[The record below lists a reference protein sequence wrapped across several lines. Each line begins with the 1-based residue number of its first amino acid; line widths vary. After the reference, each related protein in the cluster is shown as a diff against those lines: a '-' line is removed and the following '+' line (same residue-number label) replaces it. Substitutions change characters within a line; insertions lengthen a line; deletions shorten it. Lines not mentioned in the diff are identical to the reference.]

1 MRMYVESDGRIF
13 LVNRAGRLELPE
25 AHEVPFG
32 VERVAPLAC
41 NEDVWYCS
49 PYLDHHPHEWHAKDD
64 LPAAPS
70 VSPLVRA
77 AVHATMPRIVVE
89 GLCIRDKR
97 VLLVKGSRG
106 LTEGRWTLP
115 GGFLRFGETPEQG
128 VLREIQEEVG
138 VTGTVE
144 RFVGVRSK
152 LGSRSR
158 LHWTIL
164 FYRVATDE
172 TPRPNPDEIAE
183 ARFVTMD
190 QAASMLLDETMIAV
204 LRESE

>member
-1 MRMYVESDGRIF
+1 
-13 LVNRAGRLELPE
+13 
-25 AHEVPFG
+25 
-32 VERVAPLAC
+32 
-41 NEDVWYCS
+41 
-49 PYLDHHPHEWHAKDD
+49 
-64 LPAAPS
+64 
-70 VSPLVRA
+70 
-77 AVHATMPRIVVE
+77 MPRIVVE
-89 GLCIRDKR
+89 GLCIRDTR

-115 GGFLRFGETPEQG
+115 GGFLQFGETPEQG

-158 LHWTIL
+158 LHWTML
-164 FYRVATDE
+164 FYRVAIDG

>member
-1 MRMYVESDGRIF
+1 MRMYVESDGRVF
-13 LVNRAGRLELPE
+13 LVNRAGRLDLPE
-25 AHEVPFG
+25 TDEVPFP

-41 NEDVWYCS
+41 DDDVWFCV
-49 PYLDHHPHEWHAKDD
+49 PRLDRHPREWHAKDE
-64 LPAAPS
+64 LPATPS

-89 GLCIRDKR
+89 GVCIRDGR

-115 GGFLRFGETPEQG
+115 GGFLRFGESPEQG

-138 VTGTVE
+138 LTGTVE
-144 RFVGVRSK
+144 RFGGVRSK
-152 LGSRSR
+152 LGPRSR
-158 LHWTIL
+158 LHWTML
-164 FYRVATDE
+164 FYRVAIVG

-190 QAASMLLDETMIAV
+190 QAASMLLDETMISV